1 MKVDII
7 TTKHCTVTKYFI
19 VSLNFRHDKHVFY
32 RLFWQYSFMTIVYS
46 GNTSTVRTLY

>member
-1 MKVDII
+1 MKVDVI
-7 TTKHCTVTKYFI
+7 TTKHYTVTKYF